1 MSGAFKKLKKVG
13 SAINPV
19 NYAFDLLG
27 GVKNLT
33 KVKTGKDAPVTPIPD
48 FEEIALKQKRAM
60 ARKKRK
66 GRASTVL
73 TEYEGAY

>member
-1 MSGAFKKLKKVG
+1 MSGAFKKLKKAASGLNV
-13 SAINPV
+13 
-19 NYAFDLLG
+19 LG
-27 GVKNLT
+27 GFGLGVAKNLSD
-33 KVKTGKDAPVTPIPD
+33 VKTGKDAPVTPLPD